1 MKGPEIEIVPTD
13 APLPRN
19 LCSVHK
25 TEKGMRHWTHV
36 APPVFRFDATMSP
49 RIYHRCEPRNKL
61 SSLLTSFRL
70 CSCLF
75 ANFSKYRIV
84 RTKLLL
90 DADYILDDGCDLA
103 DTDNSRSLVRIK
115 NRESRRRRDEFYN
128 CEKHGNL
135 NARLSLCVC
144 ETVNST
150 IPSRG

>member
-49 RIYHRCEPRNKL
+49 RIYHRCEPWNKL
-61 SSLLTSFRL
+61 SSLLTSFRR
-70 CSCLF
+70 CSCLS
-75 ANFSKYRIV
+75 AKFSRYRIV

-90 DADYILDDGCDLA
+90 DADYPRRWLRDLPG
-103 DTDNSRSLVRIK
+103 TENGLSPVRIK
-115 NRESRRRRDEFYN
+115 NRESIDVTNFIIATDTE
-128 CEKHGNL
+128 
-135 NARLSLCVC
+135 
-144 ETVNST
+144 
-150 IPSRG
+150 I